1 MKAIKEKSGRFNYI
15 FYTFRVVFIT
25 LTMTVIAALIFY
37 FFVWTP
43 YQNRLKINAELFGE
57 QLEYVQDLVTVR
69 YCYHDAYVSK
79 DNRQLFGVNLP
90 LTQKRLIITYEGVIK
105 FGVDLR
111 QVQRIADHEAKTF
124 TVIIPPAK
132 MMGHEI
138 PRDKIQV
145 LDETQNIL
153 NQISAE
159 EYLNF
164 SAEREA
170 DMEARAIEQG
180 LLLDARER
188 ATLLMREHYQDI
200 CAEAGYELIIQS
212 QSDMESGVE

>member
-1 MKAIKEKSGRFNYI
+1 MNAIKEKGGRLT
-15 FYTFRVVFIT
+15 YTLRVIFIT
-25 LTMTVIAALIFY
+25 FIIFIISAVALY
-37 FFVWTP
+37 LLVWTP
-43 YQNRLKINAELFGE
+43 YQNRSKIEAKLFGE
-57 QLEYVQDLVTVR
+57 RLEYVQDLVTVQ
-69 YCYHDAYVSK
+69 YCYFDAYVNK
-79 DNRQLFGVNLP
+79 DNLQLFGVNLP

-124 TVIIPPAK
+124 TVLIPPAK
-132 MMGHEI
+132 KMGHEI

-153 NQISAE
+153 NQLSAE

-164 SAEREA
+164 SAEREKE
-170 DMEARAIEQG
+170 MEARAIEQG
-180 LLLDARER
+180 LLQEAQER
-188 ATLLMREHYQDI
+188 TVLFMREHYQDI

-212 QSDMESGVE
+212 QSDTESGIE